1 MTDADEKD
9 LEEMRTTLAGVELAD
24 SNIRSRMYDRC
35 VLYSKAIGLSKE
47 LTERFSFAMEDMEKI
62 SAEFERRGF
71 ASKKARDA
79 AMKMRALFFDDSRND
94 FRDVRCVRIS
104 AGSGS
109 DYRIQYDELSF
120 EFQHTPSGKCFA
132 LECRVY
138 DPRSRFFDSEGV
150 YLASTSR
157 GECLSGF
164 ALVHPYSE
172 HYSDTIARGYDPV
185 EFRKNVIEYADRGF
199 EPEKKEEREEDRWE
213 YYDDSN
219 YDRLRQEEYDYI
231 RRLKRT

>member
-9 LEEMRTTLAGVELAD
+9 LKEMRTMLAGVELAD
-24 SNIRSRMYDRC
+24 SDIRSRMYDRC

-47 LTERFSFAMEDMEKI
+47 LTERFGFAMEDMEKI
-62 SAEFERRGF
+62 SMEFERRGF

-79 AMKMRALFFDDSRND
+79 AMKMRALFFDDSRDD

-104 AGSGS
+104 AGGGS
-109 DYRIQYDELSF
+109 DYRIQYDELTF
-120 EFQHTPSGKCFA
+120 EFQHAPTGKCFE
-132 LECRVY
+132 LDCKVY
-138 DPRSRFFDSEGV
+138 NPRSRFFDTEGV
-150 YLASTSR
+150 YLASR

-172 HYSDTIARGYDPV
+172 HCSGTVAYGYDPT

-199 EPEKKEEREEDRWE
+199 APEKKEDREEDRWE
-213 YYDDSN
+213 YYDDFN
-219 YDRLRQEEYDYI
+219 YGRLQQEEYDYI
-231 RRLKRT
+231 RRLERT